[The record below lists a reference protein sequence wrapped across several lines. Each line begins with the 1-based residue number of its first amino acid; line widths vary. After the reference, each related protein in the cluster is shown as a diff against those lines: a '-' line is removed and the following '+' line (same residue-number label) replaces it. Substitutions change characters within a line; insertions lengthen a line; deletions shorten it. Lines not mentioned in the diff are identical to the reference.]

1 LPEEATSTHDRVCRP
16 VADAPVSAEPAG
28 DRLPNTACRTRGVRQ
43 PSKECAVQTR
53 KFLTQPVPKRVT
65 LILIVTFPI
74 LGLLIGF
81 LGVYGGG
88 ASTIEV
94 DSAVTPKAIGLSA
107 GQSRSF
113 TIVVRNPEDE
123 GVRVASISASR
134 SEAVEGVCPA
144 GVLTSAE
151 VNEPT
156 GFIRAGDVNGFAIT
170 VSLADNVDDRCLD
183 QAINLPLKVKLQT
196 N

>member
-1 LPEEATSTHDRVCRP
+1 MK
-16 VADAPVSAEPAG
+16 
-28 DRLPNTACRTRGVRQ
+28 TR
-43 PSKECAVQTR
+43 E
-53 KFLTQPVPKRVT
+53 FFTQPVPKRVT
-65 LILIVTFPI
+65 LILIITLPI

-81 LGVYGGG
+81 LGAYGGG
-88 ASTIEV
+88 ASTVEV
-94 DSAVTPKAIGLSA
+94 NPAVTPKAIGLSA

-113 TIVVRNPEDE
+113 TVVVRNPEDH
-123 GVRVASISASR
+123 GVRVTSISAGR

-151 VNEPT
+151 VSDPT

-170 VSLADNVDDRCLD
+170 VSLAGNVDDRCLD
-183 QAINLPLKVKLQT
+183 QAINLPVTVKLQS

>member
-1 LPEEATSTHDRVCRP
+1 ME
-16 VADAPVSAEPAG
+16 
-28 DRLPNTACRTRGVRQ
+28 
-43 PSKECAVQTR
+43 TR
-53 KFLTQPVPKRVT
+53 KFLTKPVSRRVT
-65 LILIVTFPI
+65 LILIITLPV

-81 LGVYGGG
+81 LGAYGGG
-88 ASTIEV
+88 TSTIEV

-107 GQSRSF
+107 GQSRAF
-113 TIVVRNPEDE
+113 TVVVRNPGDY
-123 GVRVASISASR
+123 GVRVASISAGR

-151 VNEPT
+151 VSDPT
-156 GFIRAGDVNGFAIT
+156 GFVRAGDVNGFAII

-183 QAINLPLKVKLQT
+183 QAINLPVTVKLQS

>member
-1 LPEEATSTHDRVCRP
+1 ME
-16 VADAPVSAEPAG
+16 
-28 DRLPNTACRTRGVRQ
+28 
-43 PSKECAVQTR
+43 TR
-53 KFLTQPVPKRVT
+53 KFLTQPVSKRVT
-65 LILIVTFPI
+65 LILLVTLPI

-81 LGVYGGG
+81 LGAYGGG

-94 DSAVTPKAIGLSA
+94 ASAVTPRAIDLAA

-113 TIVVRNPEDE
+113 TVVVRNPEDY
-123 GVRVASISASR
+123 GVRVASISAGR

-156 GFIRAGDVNGFAIT
+156 GFIRAGDVNGFAVT

-183 QAINLPLKVKLQT
+183 QAINLPVKVKLQS